1 MKSASVGSHDDM
13 GKQQSQDLASGG
25 LNLPFQGAFK
35 LQWICNKFA
44 SQRTAGV
51 SEDDFRDRNLEVVA
65 EPRAKV
71 DGPAAP
77 LGLPQQNLGGDAA
90 AEPGRQRTVSAEA
103 WRALPAAVDAL
114 LRTKQAVV
122 NLDAV
127 R

>member
-1 MKSASVGSHDDM
+1 
-13 GKQQSQDLASGG
+13 
-25 LNLPFQGAFK
+25 
-35 LQWICNKFA
+35 
-44 SQRTAGV
+44 V

-65 EPRAKV
+65 ELRAKI

-77 LGLPQQNLGGDAA
+77 LGLPQQTLAGGA
-90 AEPGRQRTVSAEA
+90 AEQPSRLQAVSAEA
-103 WRALPAAVDAL
+103 WRALPAAVDVL

>member
-1 MKSASVGSHDDM
+1 M
-13 GKQQSQDLASGG
+13 
-25 LNLPFQGAFK
+25 
-35 LQWICNKFA
+35 
-44 SQRTAGV
+44 

-65 EPRAKV
+65 EPRVKV

-77 LGLPQQNLGGDAA
+77 LGLPQQTLGGDAA
-90 AEPGRQRTVSAEA
+90 GGPGRQQAVSAEA
-103 WRALPAAVDAL
+103 WQALPAAVDAL

>member
-1 MKSASVGSHDDM
+1 M
-13 GKQQSQDLASGG
+13 
-25 LNLPFQGAFK
+25 
-35 LQWICNKFA
+35 
-44 SQRTAGV
+44 

-71 DGPAAP
+71 DGPAPP
-77 LGLPQQNLGGDAA
+77 LGLPQQSLGGDASDG
-90 AEPGRQRTVSAEA
+90 PGRRQKAVSAEA

-127 R
+127 RCSLSCHQTHDISQDLAFLQDSS